1 MDHSPAAPR
10 VKFCGRQN
18 TENHIWEQPRSIV
31 HIYVTLRY
39 VTKQTLTTNIMVEL
53 SSAPYDND
61 DDDTVPFAMAS
72 VVDIDAELLLSQGS
86 IVTAEAIPV
95 SAPGAVPF
103 SSPDSSV
110 SSVTV
115 EPVPSDP
122 EDFGTS
128 QPLVETIDR
137 TSSQQQ
143 QQNPEDERNMAA
155 GAAGAVIGLLIGG
168 PVISVVL
175 GFGSVYY
182 TKEEGVM
189 GDLARALGDVA
200 LVARDKFRKVDSEH
214 HILEQGRAA
223 AAATLHRVQD
233 AHQRRNAREECIRF
247 AACCWRTT
255 TEFVERHHL
264 IDRGCHVVAL
274 IVTHLISKVQEHR
287 HRVRNVPCRAHG
299 GGCTRWRRQC
309 TGSCHHCR

>member
-1 MDHSPAAPR
+1 
-10 VKFCGRQN
+10 
-18 TENHIWEQPRSIV
+18 
-31 HIYVTLRY
+31 
-39 VTKQTLTTNIMVEL
+39 MVEL

-86 IVTAEAIPV
+86 IVTAEAIRV

-182 TKEEGVM
+182 TKEEGVT

-233 AHQRRNAREECIRF
+233 AHQ
-247 AACCWRTT
+247 TT
-255 TEFVERHHL
+255 T
-264 IDRGCHVVAL
+264 A
-274 IVTHLISKVQEHR
+274 
-287 HRVRNVPCRAHG
+287 
-299 GGCTRWRRQC
+299 TRWTEAKFSLLSLPLNKHAIFALFSLNSVSLRPLPPLSTVTTSLRL
-309 TGSCHHCR
+309 TW